1 MTNPND
7 GELTGTIFS
16 DSAYASE
23 ESARAVVESARWPQG
38 VYCPKC
44 GSLEKCWPIRP
55 RSAES
60 GRGARPG
67 LWRCSLCRRQFTVT
81 VGTALEDSK
90 LPLRSVLRGLAH
102 LCNHPRESGVHA
114 LREAMGTS
122 HRTAL
127 AFETRVREIWEESAT
142 DGAGA
147 RESLSRARRKRSAF
161 KWPLSPVSLLR
172 VLLHTAKTKPF

>member
-1 MTNPND
+1 MTNPHS
-7 GELTGTIFS
+7 GELVAATFS
-16 DSAYASE
+16 ESAYASE
-23 ESARAVVESARWPQG
+23 EAARAEMEDARWPNG

-55 RSAES
+55 RSLER

-102 LCNHPRESGVHA
+102 LCNHPPEPGMSA
-114 LREAMGTS
+114 LQAAMGTS
-122 HRTAL
+122 HRSTL
-127 AFETRVREIWEESAT
+127 AFTTRVREIWEESAAG
-142 DGAGA
+142 GAHA
-147 RESLSRARRKRSAF
+147 REPQRRQGKRRAAAN
-161 KWPLSPVSLLR
+161 WPSSPVLLLR
-172 VLLHTAKTKPF
+172 LLLHAAKAKPF